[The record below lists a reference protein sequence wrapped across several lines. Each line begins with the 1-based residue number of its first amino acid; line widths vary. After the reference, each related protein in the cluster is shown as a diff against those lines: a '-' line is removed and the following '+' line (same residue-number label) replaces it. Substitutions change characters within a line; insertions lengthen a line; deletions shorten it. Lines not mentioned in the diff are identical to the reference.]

1 MTEQSLNEAI
11 KRLIVKRSNAHDDEK
26 EQARLNDKLTK
37 LYELKYIMLVQKVHQ
52 GLSLKSPIPAVIESF
67 KTLGIQSNI
76 FSLTFVTDININIIP
91 FTCP

>member
-37 LYELKYIMLVQKVHQ
+37 LYELKYIMLVQKVH
-52 GLSLKSPIPAVIESF
+52 
-67 KTLGIQSNI
+67 
-76 FSLTFVTDININIIP
+76 
-91 FTCP
+91 